1 MAIKALFAV
10 LGMIDSTKVRLG
22 HSTGMQAARGSTT
35 VLACLALLCM
45 TAGCSQTMPDREIR
59 MTRSYL
65 YYLDGAGG
73 GKPLSNW
80 SGGIRQGLQDAGY
93 NGAGE
98 MFSWNTGL
106 GVVADQDSSVEYKRS
121 KAAELAQQIQPYTRE
136 HPGAP
141 VTLIGLSAG
150 TAVAV
155 FTLEALP
162 VGCPV
167 NNVILLGASISATYD
182 LTQALQRVSNRMY
195 VFTSEKDAVL
205 AFLVPSA
212 GTADR
217 QQGVPSAGLYGFQV
231 PPGASAATR
240 TQYAKISYIGWR
252 PEFEQAGN
260 FGGHTDTVKAPFV
273 QEYIA
278 PLIMQAGARRIQPTT
293 AVAARMIQNPDYGRW
308 AGFAPGSWATFEGHQ
323 IFDGV
328 RRPVRMTAKL
338 VSRHQDRVVIERT
351 YVMLDAG
358 SAEPLRVQTFVA
370 TANILPEQHPLTC
383 PTAKIVNLPG
393 ERLTVA
399 GRPLEC
405 EVRTVDAKGQ
415 FLEWGSDVSASICG
429 NRQVPGGVVRVSLK
443 SHKGGEPFEF
453 DGQVVAYGVPPGAAR
468 G

>member
-1 MAIKALFAV
+1 MLAG
-10 LGMIDSTKVRLG
+10 LG
-22 HSTGMQAARGSTT
+22 
-35 VLACLALLCM
+35 LLCM
-45 TAGCSQTMPDREIR
+45 TAGCTQYQPDRAIR
-59 MTRSYL
+59 MTRSYV

-73 GKPLSNW
+73 GGVISNW
-80 SGGIRQGLQDAGY
+80 AGGVKQGLLDAGY
-93 NGAGE
+93 NGAGDI
-98 MFSWNTGL
+98 FKWNTGL
-106 GVVADQDSSVEYKRS
+106 GVVADQDAPVEYKRQ
-121 KAAELAQQIQPYTRE
+121 KAAELAQQIQQYTRE

-141 VTLIGLSAG
+141 VTLMGLSAG

-162 VGCPV
+162 VSCPV
-167 NNVILLGASISATYD
+167 NNVILLGASISSRYD

-205 AFLVPSA
+205 AFLVPTA

-217 QQGVPSAGLYGFQV
+217 QQGVPSAGLYGFQM

-278 PLIMQAGARRIQPTT
+278 PLIMQAGVRRIQPSTT
-293 AVAARMIQNPDYGRW
+293 ASTGTVQNPDYGRW
-308 AGFAPGSWATFEGHQ
+308 VGFAPGSWATFEGHQ

-351 YVMLDAG
+351 YLMLDAG
-358 SAEPLRVQTFVA
+358 SDEPLRVQTFVA
-370 TANILPEQHPLTC
+370 PAAILPGQHPLSC
-383 PTAKIVNLPG
+383 PTAKIVSLPN
-393 ERLTVA
+393 ERLMVA
-399 GRPLEC
+399 GKPLEC
-405 EVRTVDAKGQ
+405 EVRTVEAKGQ
-415 FLEWGSDVSASICG
+415 FVEWGSDVSAWIYG
-429 NRQVPGGVVRVSLK
+429 NRQIPGGVVRVSLK
-443 SHKGGEPFEF
+443 SHKGTAPFAF